1 MKVRPKSPIHQ
12 DQTHKFE
19 KVTTGHIFRVIH
31 RVILT
36 ARVNKSKGK
45 IIHIIQQNLLNNVS
59 NWTIIFNSIVQT

>member
-1 MKVRPKSPIHQ
+1 MKVWPKSPIHQ

-45 IIHIIQQNLLNNVS
+45 IIHIIQQIL
-59 NWTIIFNSIVQT
+59 